1 LNAEAQRLIEV
12 LPYDPNWPQEFE
24 DAASQ
29 LKSIFQK
36 LAIKIHHIGSTAVP
50 HLASKP
56 IIDILPEVSDIAKV
70 DSLNEELA
78 TFGYQAMGEYGVP
91 GRRYFRRLE
100 NEKHLVLLHCYQAGN
115 SEIRRHLAFR
125 DYLISH
131 PDVANQYAQLKI
143 SLVRKFPNDS
153 EAYLQ
158 GKQSWIQAEEKSAL
172 AWQFNDK

>member
-1 LNAEAQRLIEV
+1 LNAAPQRLIEV
-12 LPYDPNWPQEFE
+12 LPYDPIWPQDFE

-29 LKSIFQK
+29 LKSIFQE

-50 HLASKP
+50 HLAAKP
-56 IIDILPEVSDIAKV
+56 IIDILPEVNDIAKV
-70 DSLNEELA
+70 DFLNEELA
-78 TFGYQAMGEYGVP
+78 ACGYQALGEYGLP

-100 NEKHLVLLHCYQAGN
+100 KEKHLVHLHCYQTRN

-125 DYLISH
+125 DYLMSH

-153 EAYLQ
+153 EAYHQ
-158 GKQSWIQAEEKSAL
+158 GKQSWIQAAEKIAL
-172 AWQFNDK
+172 KWQTSS